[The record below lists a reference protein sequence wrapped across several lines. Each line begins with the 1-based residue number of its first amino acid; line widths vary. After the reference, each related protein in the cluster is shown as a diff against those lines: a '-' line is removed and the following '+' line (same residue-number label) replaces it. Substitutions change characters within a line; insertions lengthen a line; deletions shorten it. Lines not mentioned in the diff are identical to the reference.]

1 MSAKAHPS
9 KPATPAPAPGQALDP
24 KELRRTLGTF
34 ATGVTVVTTRAVDGT
49 PVGLTVNSF
58 SSLSLDPPLVLWSL
72 VSTSNSAA
80 AFREAT
86 HFAINIL
93 SDQQVEVSQRF
104 ASKVQNK
111 FGAVEVG
118 EGVGG
123 SPLITGCA
131 AWFECSTESMQE
143 AGDHILF
150 IGRVQRF
157 SRADRKPLI
166 FCGGKYLFVDGE
178 TDASYLSF
186 GWGG

>member
-1 MSAKAHPS
+1 MNPNAPS
-9 KPATPAPAPGQALDP
+9 FDSSWFRAALGQ
-24 KELRRTLGTF
+24 F
-34 ATGVTVVTTRAVDGT
+34 ATGVTVVTARSDSGAL
-49 PVGLTVNSF
+49 VGLTVNSF

-72 VSTSNSAA
+72 VSSSSSAA
-80 AFREAT
+80 AFREAP

-104 ASKVQNK
+104 ASKVPNK

-166 FCGGKYLFVDGE
+166 FCAGKYLFVDGE